1 MKCYNPIWQTETA
14 SLVQVLK
21 SLKASIK
28 PWMDVT
34 EIKNILKKIMMSLK
48 TIMGQRNV
56 INLNFEN
63 QKDSDEQDL
72 E

>member
-1 MKCYNPIWQTETA
+1 
-14 SLVQVLK
+14 
-21 SLKASIK
+21 
-28 PWMDVT
+28 MDVI